1 MSATSKYMKF
11 DRTRRFV
18 TKLTVESVEN
28 RLPVEEPQAEEHNV
42 VSNYCEHCLKKM
54 TPKQSAETQTT
65 EPFSALTLTDLNKK
79 TREFSTPTKLP
90 SASEIRLIH
99 SPSSPSLSYSTAST
113 EDSLIITDFKTY

>member
-1 MSATSKYMKF
+1 MSATRKYMKF

-79 TREFSTPTKLP
+79 TREFSTPNKLP
-90 SASEIRLIH
+90 SISEVKLIT
-99 SPSSPSLSYSTAST
+99 SSSSELSTAST
-113 EDSLIITDFKTY
+113 VDSLVITDFKTY